1 MIHIRPATEADVAT
15 LFAIRTSV
23 RQNHL
28 SHGQLAELG
37 ITPASVAE
45 AIRLGPCCWLAEAD
59 GVAAGFAMVDGTAG
73 EVFALFV
80 RPEYEGRG
88 VGRLLLATAETSL
101 FREHA
106 RIWLVTDGSDG
117 IRANAFYQRQGW
129 QRVANLDARDVR
141 YEKQA
146 GAVDRLLQDVRLVS
160 ETNFRLLCRVRELAL
175 AVAPRCP
182 RRSEVRR
189 CTVLPG
195 AALRRRLRL
204 CGSRHAGAQ
213 PGCQPGRPPRGA
225 GGERQAAAAHQ
236 AAHARRRRSSPGGPL
251 PAQRRS
257 TGRVTRRP
265 SSGNTALFADGQNA
279 RLRKRTS
286 QPGFDGVEST
296 IGRL

>member
-1 MIHIRPATEADVAT
+1 MIHIRPATETDVAT

-28 SHGQLAELG
+28 SHEQLAELG

-129 QRVANLDARDVR
+129 RKVASLDARDVR

-175 AVAPRCP
+175 AVAPDVHDEVKYGGVLFSRARP
-182 RRSEVRR
+182 FGGVFAYAGHVTLELSQGASLDDPHGVLEGSGKQRRHIKLRTPDDVEARQVAYYLRSA
-189 CTVLPG
+189 
-195 AALRRRLRL
+195 AAL
-204 CGSRHAGAQ
+204 AG
-213 PGCQPGRPPRGA
+213 
-225 GGERQAAAAHQ
+225 
-236 AAHARRRRSSPGGPL
+236 
-251 PAQRRS
+251 
-257 TGRVTRRP
+257 
-265 SSGNTALFADGQNA
+265 
-279 RLRKRTS
+279 
-286 QPGFDGVEST
+286 
-296 IGRL
+296 